1 MTRTELIAALK
12 SAKGPDARLDVLID
26 NFLGLAKWRY
36 IPRIDG
42 DGEQVRITPAAYTT
56 SIDAAVALIE
66 SVRPETLWAVYSGGE
81 AEVDD
86 ETGIATVGAR
96 AATPAIALVLA
107 LLESMEDK

>member
-12 SAKGPDARLDVLID
+12 SAKGPDRELDKAV
-26 NFLGLAKWRY
+26 WRQFHAPGMEPGST
-36 IPRIDG
+36 IHFPK
-42 DGEQVRITPAAYTT
+42 YTA

-66 SVRPETLWAVYSGGE
+66 RVRPETLWAVYSGGE

-86 ETGIATVGAR
+86 ETGTATVGAR
-96 AATPAIALVLA
+96 AATPAIALCIA

>member
-12 SAKGPDARLDVLID
+12 SAKGPGLELDAQIWFFVTHQRHAADKLPPE
-26 NFLGLAKWRY
+26 RY
-36 IPRIDG
+36 
-42 DGEQVRITPAAYTT
+42 TA

-96 AATPAIALVLA
+96 AATPAIALCVA